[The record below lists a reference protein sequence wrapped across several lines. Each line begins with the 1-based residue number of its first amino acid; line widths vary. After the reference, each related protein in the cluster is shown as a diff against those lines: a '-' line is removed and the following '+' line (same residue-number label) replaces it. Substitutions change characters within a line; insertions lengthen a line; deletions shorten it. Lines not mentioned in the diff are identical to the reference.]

1 MIFIVERKCY
11 YSYSQLVPFPMYSL
25 STQNQ
30 EPDLQTSL
38 IMYVDAFVGYWLF
51 FFVMGFQ
58 DSDQQQ
64 YDIDRNIYICIW
76 LYWGRFPVIFQ
87 YYEVQSLLSCRL
99 KLQPCSERNNT
110 QWCCKILAVI
120 VFIPVSKLKLSS
132 KLRKLRF

>member
-64 YDIDRNIYICIW
+64 YDIDRNIYICI
-76 LYWGRFPVIFQ
+76 
-87 YYEVQSLLSCRL
+87 
-99 KLQPCSERNNT
+99 
-110 QWCCKILAVI
+110 
-120 VFIPVSKLKLSS
+120 
-132 KLRKLRF
+132 